1 MIATEEKPV
10 QILELFGG
18 IGSPRCALRNLG
30 IPTKAIDYV
39 ETDEK
44 AVRSYNNMFSE
55 ELPYKTQSVV
65 GWNLKPDILIHG
77 SPCQDFSIAGHQR
90 GADEGSETRSSLMWE
105 TIHIIEQMG
114 QWKPQYIIWENVK
127 NVKSKHMIANFVRYQ
142 KELEQMGYTNNYEVL
157 DAREFGLPQ
166 ARERVFTISC
176 LKGEKF
182 NFDDLIRTPMQ
193 DIRDFLEDN
202 DSVPEVYDVTQPS
215 VRNVIGQT
223 GIKRA
228 TVIKDYAFTIT
239 TRQDR
244 TPAQV
249 IDCGGGRFRYLTE
262 LECWRLQGYTD
273 EDFERAKA
281 VHKRAGR
288 YYTALYKQAGNSIA
302 VPIFE
307 SIFRKIILNE
317 TA

>member
-1 MIATEEKPV
+1 
-10 QILELFGG
+10 
-18 IGSPRCALRNLG
+18 
-30 IPTKAIDYV
+30 
-39 ETDEK
+39 
-44 AVRSYNNMFSE
+44 
-55 ELPYKTQSVV
+55 
-65 GWNLKPDILIHG
+65 
-77 SPCQDFSIAGHQR
+77 
-90 GADEGSETRSSLMWE
+90 
-105 TIHIIEQMG
+105 
-114 QWKPQYIIWENVK
+114 
-127 NVKSKHMIANFVRYQ
+127 
-142 KELEQMGYTNNYEVL
+142 
-157 DAREFGLPQ
+157 
-166 ARERVFTISC
+166 
-176 LKGEKF
+176 
-182 NFDDLIRTPMQ
+182 MQ

-317 TA
+317 TAQEKANDSRI

>member
-1 MIATEEKPV
+1 MEKQNLFTEE
-10 QILELFGG
+10 EL
-18 IGSPRCALRNLG
+18 A
-30 IPTKAIDYV
+30 KV
-39 ETDEK
+39 TDETERK
-44 AVRSYNNMFSE
+44 HLIECAQDQSKIDMKYMEIMSKYDLWEKGKRSRYFHATTHENAEKIM
-55 ELPYKTQSVV
+55 
-65 GWNLKPDILIHG
+65 
-77 SPCQDFSIAGHQR
+77 QDGVIRKGMDGGVYICKQPLEAARFVAIRGH
-90 GADEGSETRSSLMWE
+90 ETG
-105 TIHIIEQMG
+105 TIFE
-114 QWKPQYIIWENVK
+114 V
-127 NVKSKHMIANFVRYQ
+127 
-142 KELEQMGYTNNYEVL
+142 ELEERKIVEAHDHNEAFFGYEVL

-228 TVIKDYAFTIT
+228 IVIKDYAFTIT

>member
-1 MIATEEKPV
+1 
-10 QILELFGG
+10 
-18 IGSPRCALRNLG
+18 
-30 IPTKAIDYV
+30 
-39 ETDEK
+39 
-44 AVRSYNNMFSE
+44 
-55 ELPYKTQSVV
+55 
-65 GWNLKPDILIHG
+65 
-77 SPCQDFSIAGHQR
+77 
-90 GADEGSETRSSLMWE
+90 
-105 TIHIIEQMG
+105 MG
-114 QWKPQYIIWENVK
+114 
-127 NVKSKHMIANFVRYQ
+127 
-142 KELEQMGYTNNYEVL
+142 
-157 DAREFGLPQ
+157 
-166 ARERVFTISC
+166 
-176 LKGEKF
+176 GEKEGAQKKLQQLMKKYDIEESDLS
-182 NFDDLIRTPMQ
+182 DDK
-193 DIRDFLEDN
+193 LEDHEWKYHN
-202 DSVPEVYDVTQPS
+202 DFEL
-215 VRNVIGQT
+215 RLLKQT
-223 GIKRA
+223 IYKVLG

>member
-1 MIATEEKPV
+1 
-10 QILELFGG
+10 
-18 IGSPRCALRNLG
+18 
-30 IPTKAIDYV
+30 
-39 ETDEK
+39 
-44 AVRSYNNMFSE
+44 
-55 ELPYKTQSVV
+55 
-65 GWNLKPDILIHG
+65 
-77 SPCQDFSIAGHQR
+77 
-90 GADEGSETRSSLMWE
+90 
-105 TIHIIEQMG
+105 
-114 QWKPQYIIWENVK
+114 
-127 NVKSKHMIANFVRYQ
+127 
-142 KELEQMGYTNNYEVL
+142 
-157 DAREFGLPQ
+157 
-166 ARERVFTISC
+166 
-176 LKGEKF
+176 
-182 NFDDLIRTPMQ
+182 MQ

-273 EDFERAKA
+273 EDFKRAKA